1 MDAFSRY
8 HPLINFTYFIGAI
21 GCGVVIMH
29 PAYIIAGIFGAALYY
44 ILLKKS
50 KAIKSMLLML
60 PLATLL
66 ALVNPIFNTDG
77 EHILFYV
84 FNRPY
89 TAEALIYGAV
99 VAGIFMVMM
108 IWFGCYNVVMTG
120 DKFTALFGNLIPSVS
135 LLLVMVFRMIP
146 AFIRKTKAVTDT
158 RRSIG
163 KGAGSSSALKEKLS
177 SGMTVLSSM
186 ISWALDGSIVTAD
199 SMRARGYG
207 TAKRRS
213 FMIYRM
219 TLRDWVL
226 LVIQTHLFTAVLI
239 SSISGH
245 AHAAITPSLSVA
257 PVSWGFYAYC
267 IYLLI
272 PSVLHFKEAIQ
283 WHISKSEI

>member
-44 ILLKKS
+44 VLLIKA

-60 PLATLL
+60 PLAVLL
-66 ALVNPIFNTDG
+66 AIVNPLFNTDG
-77 EHILFYV
+77 EHILFYIL
-84 FNRPY
+84 NRPY
-89 TAEALIYGAV
+89 TAEALIYGTV

-108 IWFGCYNVVMTG
+108 IWFGCYNAVMTG
-120 DKFTALFGNLIPSVS
+120 DKFTALFGNIIPSVS
-135 LLLVMVFRMIP
+135 LLLVMIFRMIP
-146 AFIRKTKAVTDT
+146 TFIRKTKTVTDT
-158 RRSIG
+158 RKSIG
-163 KGAGSSSALKEKLS
+163 KGAEGSSLKKKLDN
-177 SGMTVLSSM
+177 GMTVLSSI
-186 ISWALDGSIVTAD
+186 ISWALEGGIITAD

-213 FMIYRM
+213 FMIYRI

-226 LVIQTHLFTAVLI
+226 LVIQMFLFAAVLI

-245 AHAAITPSLSVA
+245 AHAAFTPALSVS

-272 PSVLHFKEAIQ
+272 PSALHFKEAIQ
-283 WHISKSEI
+283 WRISRSGI